1 MPFLYFFAYRQK
13 NSKHYGADGELDDGE
28 KSSATDSENS
38 KVSWEVLLAKL
49 VTAYKVINNQNTVI
63 GKLGFAILISDKSQ
77 SLKIILY
84 KSKIDLLSS
93 LVLRTSN
100 KVYVKGN
107 FIQYLDS
114 HNNFWSVLFENAND
128 RDEAIRLLE
137 ERCTIERDEMEMS
150 INSNSSPMKM
160 NNNNS
165 NCSNDTIVVG
175 SCSTSHAVDVK
186 DDENESHE
194 NAKNPDEDATC
205 DKAVETDPEDKQNKQ
220 MKANILSRMARMGKR
235 LVPSSNKA
243 SASDISDSSDPE
255 SSPKRQPRK
264 PNTSNT
270 SPVLQIA
277 KLQPAP
283 QPHSIA
289 QTVEFKNNHHG
300 NSAIISA
307 ASSDTSL
314 NLMMM
319 QNTEIRFNLS
329 KLDSKLDKLCDKLD
343 VLSTTSSI
351 SSHNDRNN
359 NDSIREE
366 DIVRLE
372 EKLIATKRENLSLKS
387 IIRDL
392 EDRMKT
398 LALNTHSVDEI
409 NELKV
414 QIKALQH
421 ENKNISLDLADRN
434 DRIQILESKLK
445 HSIEAF
451 EEREVEMKTNE
462 ADMGE
467 LRSQLNISK
476 RHVQDLQMTLDNI
489 SKQRENVSTK
499 ESQTDVVPL
508 TSKTPDVSNVVNVPS
523 EVVIKEIMNS
533 LYIRLYDKIS
543 NINELKKSEVIKII
557 GQTIR
562 HETSECL
569 RKNTS

>member
-1 MPFLYFFAYRQK
+1 
-13 NSKHYGADGELDDGE
+13 
-28 KSSATDSENS
+28 
-38 KVSWEVLLAKL
+38 LAKL

-93 LVLRTSN
+93 LVLRSSN
-100 KVYVKGN
+100 KIYVKGN

-114 HNNFWSVLFENAND
+114 HNNFWSVLFENPND

-137 ERCTIERDEMEMS
+137 ERCEIERDEMEVS
-150 INSNSSPMKM
+150 IKSNT
-160 NNNNS
+160 
-165 NCSNDTIVVG
+165 NDSTVVVG
-175 SCSTSHAVDVK
+175 GSSSK
-186 DDENESHE
+186 DDESESHE
-194 NAKNPDEDATC
+194 NAKNDDVATTDATC

-220 MKANILSRMARMGKR
+220 MKANILTRMAKMGKR

-243 SASDISDSSDPE
+243 SGSDISDSSDPE

-264 PNTSNT
+264 PNASS
-270 SPVLQIA
+270 SPILQVA

-283 QPHSIA
+283 QAHSIA
-289 QTVEFKNNHHG
+289 QTVEFKTNSHLG
-300 NSAIISA
+300 NSIISA

-329 KLDSKLDKLCDKLD
+329 KLDSKLDKLCDKLE
-343 VLSTTSSI
+343 VLSTASSL
-351 SSHNDRNN
+351 SGGSHNDRNN

-392 EDRMKT
+392 EDKLKT
-398 LALNTHSVDEI
+398 ITSNIHSVDEM

-414 QIKALQH
+414 QIKALQQ
-421 ENKNISLDLADRN
+421 ENKNISLDVADRN
-434 DRIQILESKLK
+434 DRIQILETKLK

-451 EEREVEMKTNE
+451 EEREIEMKTNE
-462 ADMGE
+462 ADLGE

-476 RHVQDLQMTLDNI
+476 RYAQDLQATLDAI
-489 SKQRENVSTK
+489 KKHRDNVSTK
-499 ESQTDVVPL
+499 EIQTD
-508 TSKTPDVSNVVNVPS
+508 SKALDPNVNVPS

-533 LYIRLYDKIS
+533 LYFRLCEKIS
-543 NINELKKSEVIKII
+543 NINELKHSEVLKII
-557 GQTIR
+557 GQTIK